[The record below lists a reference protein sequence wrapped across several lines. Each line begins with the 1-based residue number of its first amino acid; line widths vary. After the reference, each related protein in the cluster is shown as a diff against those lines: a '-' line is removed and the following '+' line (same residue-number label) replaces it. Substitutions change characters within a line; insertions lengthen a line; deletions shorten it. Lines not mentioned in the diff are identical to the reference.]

1 MVRIDVAWF
10 VKQYRNH
17 DCGIRDKDPQYYWWI
32 PLDRPILAACRRH
45 PAHSDSEYCEVSAK
59 VALVNRM
66 YSAQLGR
73 WKSGG
78 QFEAEDRVAQAL
90 CNSDIDQF
98 IQPLLGHR
106 RLTETVLPKLLKC
119 HDRLVRI
126 VRRGAGN
133 DALSFCSKYLS
144 FHVPRVAP
152 IFDSRASRTARRVLQ
167 GRSSFRGYK
176 PYEKHC
182 RRVLKLMGFLA
193 ERKIKPDVKKID
205 YVLYSG
211 PST

>member
-1 MVRIDVAWF
+1 MARLNVAWF
-10 VKQYRNH
+10 LKEYQKH
-17 DCGIRDKDPQYYWWI
+17 ECGIGGEDPQYYWWI
-32 PLDRPILAACRRH
+32 PLDRPILTACRDH
-45 PAHSDSEYCEVSAK
+45 PAHSDHDYCEVSAK

-78 QFEAEDRVAQAL
+78 QYEAEDRVAQAL
-90 CNSDIDQF
+90 CKSDIDEF
-98 IQPLLGHR
+98 IRPLRRHK

-119 HDRLVRI
+119 HDRLVSI
-126 VRRGAGN
+126 VRQGARN

-152 IFDSRASRTARRVLQ
+152 IIDSRAFRTARQILQ
-167 GRSSFRGYK
+167 DISSFRGYGR
-176 PYEKHC
+176 YEQHC
-182 RRVLKLMGFLA
+182 RRVLALIGILDEKQI
-193 ERKIKPDVKKID
+193 EPDVKMID